1 MGAFYFLHLMEN
13 VVELL
18 AFIDWVELT
27 LYNVLQHTGPRQSRA
42 IRSQLVSTVRSLRGA
57 AADLEAVRSA
67 RTRVQCGHLG
77 AYSMSSALR

>member
-27 LYNVLQHTGPRQSRA
+27 LYNVL
-42 IRSQLVSTVRSLRGA
+42 
-57 AADLEAVRSA
+57 
-67 RTRVQCGHLG
+67 
-77 AYSMSSALR
+77 